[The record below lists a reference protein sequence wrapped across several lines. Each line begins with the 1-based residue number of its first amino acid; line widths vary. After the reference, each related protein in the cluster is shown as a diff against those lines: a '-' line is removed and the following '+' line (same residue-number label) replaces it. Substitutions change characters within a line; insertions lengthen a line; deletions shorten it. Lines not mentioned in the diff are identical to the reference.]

1 MKFLSEHLLVNLIN
15 NELFMKEEIDEF
27 YEKTC
32 SLFYNVSFIPGDEI
46 NVIKYYLDIHIETFL
61 IYFIVH
67 KYTYK
72 TINNENMNL
81 YLQRSLMLLSRLV
94 KFNLDIFSKDSKI
107 PEKDDLL
114 NKLLDFMDI
123 KYLDNCP
130 FITDLV
136 IKIWIYILK
145 SDYEKLNENDRIK
158 LLTQKSCKILNE
170 EVKNDLSGIKDKNT
184 ERIINNMSLIIAIMG
199 KYKELS
205 NEVKSVIPLAINI
218 CKEKTELLRKNA
230 AILMARYAKAAPE
243 NEEYL
248 RALHGMEVLVSVS
261 SHLKI

>member
-1 MKFLSEHLLVNLIN
+1 
-15 NELFMKEEIDEF
+15 
-27 YEKTC
+27 
-32 SLFYNVSFIPGDEI
+32 
-46 NVIKYYLDIHIETFL
+46 
-61 IYFIVH
+61 
-67 KYTYK
+67 
-72 TINNENMNL
+72 
-81 YLQRSLMLLSRLV
+81 MLLSRLV

-199 KYKELS
+199 KYKDLS
-205 NEVKSVIPLAINI
+205 KEVKSVIPLAINI